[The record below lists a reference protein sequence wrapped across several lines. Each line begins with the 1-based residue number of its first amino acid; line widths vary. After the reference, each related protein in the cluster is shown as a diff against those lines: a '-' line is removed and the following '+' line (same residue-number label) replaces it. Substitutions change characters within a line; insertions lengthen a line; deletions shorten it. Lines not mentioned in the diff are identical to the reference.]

1 MTARTVEESFGD
13 VTGYK
18 SVEMEISRTN
28 AYGWF
33 RAERGAHRLV
43 RISPFNANS
52 KRMTMFA
59 GVDVVRILDE
69 GKLTDVSIPESDP
82 EITMMRSWGEE
93 DQNVNKDDAGVTV
106 RHLPSGISVR
116 CTQEQNLSMN
126 RQLAMRRLKAQLL
139 SIEREQCLRDLSVIR
154 GDVEEATWGAQI
166 RNYVLQPY
174 RLVKDPRFDGVLDGG
189 GGAGGIHR
197 RVSAPYEGEGGEG
210 EEGREDVWKNY
221 VGVPRRQIS
230 D

>member
-59 GVDVVRILDE
+59 GVEVVPILDE

-93 DQNVNKDDAGVTV
+93 DQNVNKVDAGVTV

-154 GDVEEATWGAQI
+154 GDVKEATWGVQI

-174 RLVKDPRFDGVLDGG
+174 RLVKDPRLGHEMCLTGG
-189 GGAGGIHR
+189 GGAGGFHQ
-197 RVSAPYEGEGGEG
+197 RVSAPYEG
-210 EEGREDVWKNY
+210 
-221 VGVPRRQIS
+221 
-230 D
+230 